1 MNKYTHICYNTH
13 HHNPNWTH
21 GGRYNSI
28 IERRQRDKEY
38 YKKLKEENPEKL
50 ILKNQKAKER
60 KEENKIKNEERL
72 EYNEKRRIYWNKEE
86 NKIRKQIISATYYD
100 RNRDEINKRSKIR
113 RQLEKMRKLE
123 DQKLK
128 EENSEKLK
136 EEKEKKRLEYNE
148 KRRLY
153 WERNKEKRKIIYATY
168 YNKNCDEI
176 NEKKRINRKLD
187 KMRKLNIIF

>member
-13 HHNPNWTH
+13 HFNPNWCH
-21 GGRYNSI
+21 GGRYNSN
-28 IERRQRDKEY
+28 IERRERDKQY

-60 KEENKIKNEERL
+60 KEEKKIKNEERL

-136 EEKEKKRLEYNE
+136 EKKRLEYNE
-148 KRRLY
+148 KKRLY
-153 WERNKEKRKIIYATY
+153 WNEPENKIRKKIISATY

-176 NEKKRINRKLD
+176 NKNKRIKRQLD
-187 KMRKLNIIF
+187 KMRKLNIIS